1 MKHTPDPEERRLKSE
16 YRADMLNDYLRFSV
30 IGVFVIFLGIA
41 YYIYED
47 SVNGLP
53 RISVLFRL
61 VPVVLSAALLA
72 SILTPLRKRTGFII
86 TLYYIC
92 LGGLMTMMAGLVV
105 IVAGTINYES
115 YVLGTVVVT
124 ICCFLCS
131 FQGMKYLVPVYALP
145 LAAALTGIIA
155 GGKVPAGRIMIMSNP
170 LIVAGV
176 CCLMAE
182 IQNRNRFRAYRASR
196 IIEDQNA
203 LLNRELALAMAV
215 QRNIL
220 PSAMPD
226 LKSVEV
232 AVEYIPMIGIG
243 GDLYDFIEFGER
255 GSFGLFVCDVSGH
268 GVSAALVSSMVK
280 AHLSSVRHD
289 GGSPAA
295 LLRYLN
301 EKLCGQISEHFVT
314 AFYGVYRAADR
325 SFVFARGGHGYPI
338 LERGRELSEIKS
350 RGGFL
355 GRFRT
360 MAFEEKEVRLES
372 GDRLILYTD
381 GIIEARDDAA
391 GTIFGEERLMDALRA
406 NKALEGNSHINAV
419 IDSVRRFQGRD
430 DFDDDVCLIT
440 MKVR

>member
-280 AHLSSVRHD
+280 AHLSAVRHAPE
-289 GGSPAA
+289 SPAA

-325 SFVFARGGHGYPI
+325 SFVFARGGHSYPI
-338 LERGRELSEIKS
+338 LERGEELSEIKS

-355 GRFRT
+355 GRFRA
-360 MAFEEKEVRLES
+360 MAFEEKEVRLEA
-372 GDRLILYTD
+372 GDRLLLYTD
-381 GIIEARDDAA
+381 GVIEARDDA

-406 NKALEGNSHINAV
+406 NRDLGSNGHINAV